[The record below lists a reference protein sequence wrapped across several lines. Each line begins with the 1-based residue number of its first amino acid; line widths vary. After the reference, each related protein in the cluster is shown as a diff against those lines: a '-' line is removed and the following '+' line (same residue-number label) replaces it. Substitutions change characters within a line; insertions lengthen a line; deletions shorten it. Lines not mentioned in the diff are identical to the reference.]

1 MLWLGRIPTGRPR
14 SGLVAGIHQ
23 GGRERR
29 RKINGMGGGR
39 RRECER
45 YPASHVTRSL
55 VKCRTTGWVKQVG
68 GEILP
73 LAVLRVNFSHSV
85 PPPGTPLLDDTDR
98 VVTIGF
104 QSSGGGNIGYALH
117 AKSPGSAASCRIP
130 PPPPRASSRTRC
142 FSASVPDRSGIAWMP
157 RMRFST
163 SSPANRC
170 G

>member
-1 MLWLGRIPTGRPR
+1 
-14 SGLVAGIHQ
+14 
-23 GGRERR
+23 
-29 RKINGMGGGR
+29 MGGGR

-73 LAVLRVNFSHSV
+73 LAVLRVNFSNSV
-85 PPPGTPLLDDTDR
+85 TPPGTPLLDDTDR

-117 AKSPGSAASCRIP
+117 AKSKIPRISRVLPDSSAAAAGVQPNEMLRGIG
-130 PPPPRASSRTRC
+130 SR
-142 FSASVPDRSGIAWMP
+142 
-157 RMRFST
+157 
-163 SSPANRC
+163 
-170 G
+170 